1 MLIITPTSPLW
12 RHGAVR
18 SLGIGIRHYGTTLLP
33 RQSFSSYLVTPKEL
47 NDALGKNSPTAI
59 STAPRVIPICAAW
72 FMPNDPEKRTGLEV
86 FKKKRIPTARY
97 FDIDE
102 IKDNESPYP
111 HMLPT
116 CETFAEAMSNLGV
129 RKDDEVVVYDSE
141 ELGLFS
147 APRAAWTM
155 RVYGHPRVH
164 VLNNFRLWVKEGYP
178 IETGPPTVPNI
189 TKYPIP
195 SYNTDMVV
203 KFAEMK
209 TIGYDYGK
217 EGSEEIQILDARS
230 QGRWEGSE
238 PEPRP
243 GLKSGHMPGSTSLPF
258 QELLDPETKTLK
270 PREELRKIFESKKLD
285 PKKPFIATCGTGVTA
300 AVIEAALKEADFGS
314 EDDRRL
320 YDGSWTEWASRVSP
334 TSGLILSSASSR

>member
-1 MLIITPTSPLW
+1 MLIVTSMAPLW
-12 RHGAVR
+12 RRGALR
-18 SLGIGIRHYGTTLLP
+18 SLGSIQYRKTSILQ
-33 RQSFSSYLVTPKEL
+33 RQAFSSYFVTPKEL
-47 NDALGKNSPTAI
+47 NDALTKNSPTAI
-59 STAPRVIPICAAW
+59 STAPKVIPICAAW

-86 FKKKRIPTARY
+86 FKKKRIPTARF

-116 CETFAEAMSNLGV
+116 CEAFAEAMSKLGV
-129 RKDDEVVVYDSE
+129 RKDDDLVVYDTE

-147 APRAAWTM
+147 APRVAWTM
-155 RVYGHPRVH
+155 RVYGHPKVH

-178 IETGPPTVPNI
+178 IETGPPVVPNI
-189 TKYPIP
+189 TKYPVP

-203 KFAEMK
+203 TFPEMK
-209 TIGYDYGK
+209 AIGYDHGK

-230 QGRWEGSE
+230 KGRWEGTE

-258 QELLDPETKTLK
+258 QELLDPDTKALK
-270 PREELRKIFESKKLD
+270 PREELRKIFESKGLD
-285 PKKPFIATCGTGVTA
+285 PKKPFISTCGTGVTA
-300 AVIEAALKEADFGS
+300 AIIESALKEAEFGS

-320 YDGSWTEWASRVSP
+320 YDGSWT
-334 TSGLILSSASSR
+334 

>member
-1 MLIITPTSPLW
+1 MSPVW
-12 RHGAVR
+12 RHGAIR
-18 SLGIGIRHYGTTLLP
+18 PLGALYSRASNSSASFMRRRG
-33 RQSFSSYLVTPKEL
+33 FSSYLVSPKEL
-47 NDALGKNSPTAI
+47 NDALEKNAS
-59 STAPRVIPICAAW
+59 STGANAPKVIPICAAW

-86 FKKKRIPTARY
+86 FKRKRIPTARF

-116 CETFAEAMSNLGV
+116 CEAFADAMSKLGV
-129 RKDDEVVVYDSE
+129 NRHDELVVYDTE

-147 APRAAWTM
+147 APRVAWTM
-155 RVYGHPRVH
+155 RVYGHPQVH
-164 VLNNFRLWVKEGYP
+164 ILNNFRLWCKEGYP
-178 IETGPPTVPNI
+178 IETGPPMVPNI
-189 TKYPIP
+189 TKYPVP

-209 TIGYDYGK
+209 TIGYDHGK

-230 QGRWEGSE
+230 KGRWDGSE

-258 QELLDPETKTLK
+258 QELLDPETKALK
-270 PREELRKIFESKKLD
+270 PREELRKIFESRGLD

-300 AVIEAALKEADFGS
+300 AILEAALKEAEFGT

-334 TSGLILSSASSR
+334 NSGLIVSGGATA